1 MKYVPL
7 ILGLACLTSSL
18 FGQQETGGLEKVRL
32 HISSYIVRDPAS
44 SSVPAFDFQNGAD
57 TWTGSEIN
65 NATETTDVVDQDA
78 LNACVNTTLQQS
90 AQSCYY
96 PELYEYYYSC
106 GGWDGGWCVEYYYEW
121 VQIPGCVDQQQ
132 ELIVQQVNDGTHPC
146 VTNNTSAY
154 PLARNNHYMLVE
166 PGVDYSLDISSLNNI
181 SLLTSLLV
189 PEGYVVFI
197 ENSSGVFEPLSKVE
211 VDFATTSTSITF
223 QLRELRAEAPPLLG
237 QASDFYVGDVKWELG
252 LGVLGN
258 GDPAGRLVLHE
269 KDLTASIYTREALKY
284 YRPVTAGSG
293 ELEVI
298 EDVDGFLRQIRT
310 PSSFV
315 DLVDTATDNGDIIQY
330 EVRFYAPLPDSA
342 AKTGGLYTPSASDL
356 LVTYRLG
363 REAAQGV
370 DAFFVK
376 QFDSASNLLRTDDLS
391 KTADGSTT
399 AGVALN
405 DWTMTTTANSGS
417 HNVSKTLSVNND
429 EFPSGGSPTG
439 LRLQAVTYDQ
449 VKRTYDEEAT
459 EFTTESL
466 FTFAPD
472 IGLGSIGELL
482 FIQFRGDDAS
492 GTLDGRQYEYRYSLS
507 AATPE
512 SYGRRVLS
520 IDAFG
525 AWSYVIYNGTDAS
538 RTFGEESVVI
548 RSGDSPYN
556 PATFVNGSTVDHDND
571 PNTPNIPQ
579 WNADVISPNTFA
591 RYELMAQ
598 AFDYDGVSVRDS
610 AITTTVNTSG
620 SSSLTEISETVQ
632 HPTFGD
638 YEGEKIE
645 VVCAYKPY
653 DLPKASNRRNATF
666 KAKFTPNTSNRRLIG
681 KPLFVFRPDRTK
693 TSYGYFEG
701 AYRSLS
707 DAFVTLEVSGYNTTD
722 LVHSD
727 TADGLSISDQVH
739 GSTTFGHEGLSFDID
754 EITLSPGQSTK
765 KVTVRDANGRVR
777 YVEQWA
783 YTTGSQWEKI
793 EDVEQ
798 TFTKFGQL
806 TQKTLNGRIVYEAQW
821 DGIRKEWEK
830 DEAGVRTTFEY
841 DGIGRVTALIV
852 EGASGVDGI
861 PETKRTNFFYDA
873 RDRVVVTETVVSSS
887 DKLVEKEIYDAEG
900 YLLSKTDA
908 NCLTTTF
915 DYEYD
920 TSNLPDF
927 LGLKKT
933 ATYPDG
939 TYRETYVKQ
948 NGEFWK
954 DVLYTSGGQVI
965 EENRYTFANNVVAP
979 SGSDLEST
987 NRKVR
992 IDYSGEGG
1000 TGADDPFVEK
1010 FYDASGKVR
1019 FEQSPTSVAG
1029 NPFQKRYDYDGA
1041 TGQLTSELETEVA
1054 TGATSG
1060 ALGLRRIKQYGD
1072 MGEVTLRG
1080 IDMNDD
1086 QSLTAASNDRI
1097 KEKTER
1103 YMLDGGNVWLEE
1115 TTFVYPED
1123 DADNPFERTR
1133 RTQLNGHATDTV
1145 SVTVEEDLAG
1155 NETTTTVTV
1164 DRTSHTLTTT
1174 VAYPDSDTNAVSVV
1188 QNGLKKSS
1196 TSKEGL
1202 TRTFAYDQAGRRIR
1216 STDAR
1221 GNSTVTI
1228 YESGKDRVEYRIHGI
1243 TETVTGTE
1251 GAATLSGMGYAT
1263 QNGYDPVTG
1272 RLVWEKNPDGNHTR
1286 FAYND
1291 RGLLE
1296 KRWGEATYPVWNEY
1310 DAFGQLEKRHTFGMA
1325 NTAGTVDFTGED
1337 WPAAAGDG
1345 DVTTYDYFDASG
1357 LLKSRADALGRQTDF
1372 TYDAR
1377 GRLVTKITPDGGAGD
1392 PSITV
1397 TRTYFPKTDELKTVD
1412 YTGDNDLTPDLDFTY
1427 HRSGDVATV
1436 QEDGVERAFHYDFD
1450 ASGSSESD
1458 LKLLA
1463 EHLPSY
1469 YTDVSAL
1476 DASDSSHGH
1485 ERIRYSYQS
1494 SGTMPGRLESFGI
1507 GTAAAGDDVA
1517 LASTLLATG
1526 YDYDLKGRLN
1536 TVDVAPTRSWTYTYF
1551 TDTNQIGGRTLSGSG
1566 LESIRDY
1573 EPDRD
1578 LLRSIESLHGTT
1590 SLADFEYSY
1599 NALGSRE
1606 DVVQSGA
1613 LFEPYDGGLVV
1624 DYGYNDRME
1633 ITRFD
1638 TVRGGDASVLE
1649 GNPMLVEGRS
1659 FAFDYDSIGN
1669 RSAVTHKRVHLENT
1683 PADQAFNWS
1692 ANDLNQLTSRENPDF
1707 VHVQGSSVLDSFVTV
1722 GFEPDNLKR
1731 AVRHGEF
1738 FTGAFELRDGTTDA
1752 VYVDDLDLYS
1762 VIPDGWIDT
1771 DGTTVLGDLIDHQ
1784 QRAAWLPPTSE
1795 NFEYDVRGNLT
1806 SDSRW
1811 DYTWDGANRLR
1822 FIETS
1827 ATAVTAGVAREKFGY
1842 RYDYKG
1848 RRVAKDVYAWTGSA
1862 YESDPLET
1870 TLYYYDG
1877 WNLVYEATYT
1887 GVTFAAGV
1895 PTAATFE
1902 SEIAYHWG
1910 LDWSTSLQG
1919 AGGVGG
1925 LVSITFRDASGSPE
1939 TRYPGF
1945 DGNGNLVLL
1954 ADESG
1959 TVTAAYE
1966 YGPYGELW
1974 RASGPD
1980 AGRNPFRFSTKYR
1993 DAETALYYY
2002 GHRYYSPD
2010 YGRFISQDPIRES
2023 GGLNLYAFVNNNP
2036 TNYYD
2041 YLGMFFDF
2049 GGAFDSASN
2058 FVGGFIPDYSFSY
2071 ETTTN
2076 FESGLTTGGWA
2087 LQIPTFDF
2095 GMAYFDY
2102 GGMSDFTARTT
2113 SSSGSNWSY
2122 NYRALDSGSFKY
2134 DFSYSYNPSSFGYS
2148 FGDYGSD
2155 AYSFSFGDTY
2165 IREIAMPEYNLW
2177 AAAGEGLGQGAYEV
2191 AMSFRRTAEGIG
2203 TTAGYLWYEPTD
2215 TILGMHDQIT
2225 TNLADGY
2232 FLLKDTTWSDV
2243 GRDIVS
2249 FGELYAN
2256 DSEFRGGIT
2265 DQFTGAATGFATA
2278 GTVGPLGRLATG
2290 GDDAGRYLYRT
2301 ISPSDPHF
2309 SQFQSIGDHGM
2320 IRPRGGHNDLTRHV
2334 QLNETDSIFT
2344 SWSKN
2349 QGANWDQWG
2358 GDAHIQLR
2366 LDTQS
2371 INNPALDVSRWSNYP
2386 WEQEVSVIGDI
2397 LNGIERIK

>member
-32 HISSYIVRDPAS
+32 HVSSYIVRDPAS

-57 TWTGSEIN
+57 TWTGTEIN
-65 NATETTDVVDQDA
+65 NATETTDVVDWDA
-78 LNACVNTTLQQS
+78 VNICAQNAF
-90 AQSCYY
+90 AQSSASCY
-96 PELYEYYYSC
+96 ELVSDYYFDC
-106 GGWDGGWCVEYYYEW
+106 GGDFFSDCWNEYFYW
-121 VQIPGCVDQQQ
+121 APIPGCTDALQEQIVQ
-132 ELIVQQVNDGTHPC
+132 ELEAGTHPC
-146 VTNNTSAY
+146 VTENTAAFQ
-154 PLARNNHYMLVE
+154 LARNNHYLLAE
-166 PGVDYSLDISSLNNI
+166 PGVSYSLDISSLADV
-181 SLLTSLLV
+181 SLRTSFLV

-197 ENSSGVFEPLSKVE
+197 ENTNGEFEPLSKVE
-211 VDFATTSTSITF
+211 VDFVTTSSSITF
-223 QLRELRAEAPPLLG
+223 QLRELRAEAPPLFG

-293 ELEVI
+293 ELEVV

-315 DLVDTATDNGDIIQY
+315 DLVDTATDNGDVIQY

-342 AKTGGLYTPSASDL
+342 TKTGGLYAPSASDL

-363 REAAQGV
+363 REAAQGL

-376 QFDSASNLLRTDDLS
+376 QFDSSSNLLRTDDLS

-399 AGVALN
+399 AGVTLN
-405 DWTMTTTANSGS
+405 DWTMTTTATSGS

-429 EFPSGGSPTG
+429 EFLSGGSPTG
-439 LRLQAVTYDQ
+439 LRLQTVTYDQ
-449 VKRTYDEEAT
+449 VKRIYDEEAT

-482 FIQFRGDDAS
+482 FIQYRGDDAS
-492 GTLDGRQYEYRYSLS
+492 GSLNGRQYEYRYSLS
-507 AATPE
+507 TLAPQ

-525 AWSYVIYNGTDAS
+525 AFTYVIYDAS
-538 RTFGEESVVI
+538 EASRLFGEEFLVI
-548 RSGDSPYN
+548 RPGEEAFDPYKF
-556 PATFVNGSTVDHDND
+556 TRLIDHDND
-571 PNTPNIPQ
+571 PETDPIGEWEPP
-579 WNADVISPNTFA
+579 ITSPNNFA
-591 RYELMAQ
+591 RFNLISK
-598 AFDYDGVSVRDS
+598 AFDYDGVSVRDAS
-610 AITTTVNTSG
+610 VITAINDSGVTS
-620 SSSLTEISETVQ
+620 LNPIFETVQ

-638 YEGEKIE
+638 YKGEKIE

-653 DLPKASNRRNATF
+653 DFPKASNRRNATF
-666 KAKFTPNTSNRRLIG
+666 KAKFTPNTPNRRLIG

-701 AYRSLS
+701 AYRGLS
-707 DAFVTLEVSGYNTTD
+707 DAFVTLEVSGYHTAD
-722 LVHSD
+722 LAHSD
-727 TADGLSISDQVH
+727 TADGLSINDQVH

-765 KVTVRDANGRVR
+765 KVTVRDAKGRVR

-783 YTTGSQWEKI
+783 YTSGSQWEKI

-830 DEAGVRTTFEY
+830 DEAGVKTTFEY
-841 DGIGRVTALIV
+841 DGIGRVTALVV

-861 PETKRTNFFYDA
+861 PETKQTNFFYDA

-887 DKLVEKEIYDAEG
+887 EKLVEKEIYDAEG
-900 YLLSKTDA
+900 YLLSKTEA
-908 NCLTTTF
+908 NGLTTTF

-920 TSNLPDF
+920 TSNFPDF

-933 ATYPDG
+933 TNYPDG
-939 TYRETYVKQ
+939 TYRETFVKQ

-954 DVLYTSGGQVI
+954 DVLYNSGAQVI
-965 EENRYTFANNVVAP
+965 EENRYSFANNVTAP
-979 SGSDLEST
+979 TGSDLEST

-1000 TGADDPFVEK
+1000 AGAADPYVEK
-1010 FYDASGKVR
+1010 YYDASGKVR
-1019 FEQSPTSVAG
+1019 FEQSPTSVAAS
-1029 NPFQKRYDYDGA
+1029 PFQKRYDYDGA

-1103 YMLDGGNVWLEE
+1103 YVLNGGNVWLEE
-1115 TTFVYPED
+1115 TTFVYPEH

-1145 SVTVEEDLAG
+1145 SVIVEEDLAG

-1174 VAYPDSDTNAVSVV
+1174 VDYPDSDTNSIAVV

-1310 DAFGQLEKRHTFGMA
+1310 DSFGQLEKRHTFGMA
-1325 NTAGTVDFTGED
+1325 NTADTVDFTGED
-1337 WPAAAGDG
+1337 WPTAAGDG

-1357 LLKSRADALGRQTDF
+1357 LLKSRTDALGRQTDF

-1392 PSITV
+1392 PAITV
-1397 TRTYFPKTDELKTVD
+1397 TQTYFPKTDELKAVD

-1436 QEDGVERAFHYDFD
+1436 QEDGVERSFHFDFD
-1450 ASGSSESD
+1450 SSGNSESD

-1469 YTDVSAL
+1469 YTDISAL
-1476 DASDSSHGH
+1476 DSSDTGHGH
-1485 ERIRYSYQS
+1485 ERIRYGYQN
-1494 SGTMPGRLESFGI
+1494 SGAMPGRIESFGI

-1517 LASTLLATG
+1517 LASILLATG
-1526 YDYDLKGRLN
+1526 YDYDSKGRLN

-1551 TDTNQIGGRTLSGSG
+1551 TDTNQIGGRALSGSG

-1599 NALGSRE
+1599 NALGNRE

-1659 FAFDYDSIGN
+1659 FAFDYDSLGN
-1669 RSAVTHKRVHLENT
+1669 RSAVTHKRVRLEDA

-2243 GRDIVS
+2243 GRDIAS

-2256 DSEFRGGIT
+2256 DPEFRGGIT
-2265 DQFTGAATGFATA
+2265 DMFSDSAIG
-2278 GTVGPLGRLATG
+2278 LATG
-2290 GDDAGRYLYRT
+2290 SGFAKFKPAADEYVTVYRGVHSQHPDLPNAYAGKAN
-2301 ISPSDPHF
+2301 
-2309 SQFQSIGDHGM
+2309 
-2320 IRPRGGHNDLTRHV
+2320 PRGGHSDPLLHNRGY
-2334 QLNETDSIFT
+2334 NDSIFT
-2344 SWSKN
+2344 SWTTDY
-2349 QGANWDQWG
+2349 G
-2358 GDAHIQLR
+2358 
-2366 LDTQS
+2366 T
-2371 INNPALDVSRWSNYP
+2371 ALDFALGKYSGFDDAGGVILQQRVLRSKLVNSPDAMGEFEVLRVGPITGAQSTIISR
-2386 WEQEVSVIGDI
+2386 
-2397 LNGIERIK
+2397 

>member
-7 ILGLACLTSSL
+7 ILGLACLASSL
-18 FGQQETGGLEKVRL
+18 LGQQETGGLEKVRL
-32 HISSYIVRDPAS
+32 HVSSYVVRDPAS
-44 SSVPAFDFQNGAD
+44 SSVPAFDFQNGAA

-65 NATETTDVVDQDA
+65 STTETTDVVDWDA
-78 LNACVNTTLQQS
+78 VNTCVGAAVQ
-90 AQSCYY
+90 QSCYY
-96 PELYEYYYSC
+96 LELFENYYSC
-106 GGWDGGWCVEYYYEW
+106 GGWDGGWCVEYEYGY
-121 VQIPGCVDQQQ
+121 VQIPGCVDEQA
-132 ELIVQQVNDGTHPC
+132 ELIFQQVNDGTHPC
-146 VTNNTSAY
+146 VTNNSSSY
-154 PLARNNHYMLVE
+154 PLARNNRYMLVE
-166 PGVDYSLDISSLNNI
+166 PGVDYSLDISSLDDI

-197 ENSSGVFEPLSKVE
+197 ENASGVFEPLSKVE
-211 VDFATTSTSITF
+211 VDFATASTSITF
-223 QLRELRAEAPPLLG
+223 QLRELRTEAPPLLG

-269 KDLTASIYTREALKY
+269 KDLTESIYTREALKY

-298 EDVDGFLRQIRT
+298 EDVDGYLRQIRT

-315 DLVDTATDNGDIIQY
+315 DLVDTTTDNGDVIQY

-342 AKTGGLYTPSASDL
+342 PKTGGLYTPLASDL

-363 REAAQGV
+363 REAAQGL

-376 QFDSASNLLRTDDLS
+376 QFDSASNLMRTDALS
-391 KTADGSTT
+391 KTSGGITA

-417 HNVSKTLSVNND
+417 HDVSKTLSVNN
-429 EFPSGGSPTG
+429 EELWAWGSPG
-439 LRLQAVTYDQ
+439 RLETVTYGQ
-449 VKRTYDEEAT
+449 VERDYDEGAT

-466 FTFAPD
+466 YLLAPD
-472 IGLGSIGELL
+472 VGLGSIGELL
-482 FIQFRGDDAS
+482 YIQFRGDDAS
-492 GTLDGRQYEYRYSLS
+492 STLDGRQYEYRYSLS
-507 AATPE
+507 AAAPE

-525 AWSYVIYNGTDAS
+525 AWSYVVYNGTETAQ
-538 RTFGEESVVI
+538 TFGEESLVM
-548 RSGDSPYN
+548 RPGDSPYN
-556 PATFVNGSTVDHDND
+556 PATFVNGSTVDHDDD

-579 WNADVISPNTFA
+579 WNVDLLAPNNFA
-591 RYELMAQ
+591 RYELLAQ

-610 AITTTVNTSG
+610 ATTTTFNNSG
-620 SSSLTEISETVQ
+620 ISSLVPISETVQ

-645 VVCAYKPY
+645 VVCAYKPF
-653 DLPKASNRRNATF
+653 DFPKGSNRRNATF

-681 KPLFVFRPDRTK
+681 KPLFVFRPDQTK

-701 AYRSLS
+701 TYRGLS
-707 DAFVTLEVSGYNTTD
+707 DAFVTFEVSGYHTTD
-722 LVHSD
+722 RAHSD
-727 TADGLSISDQVH
+727 TGEGLSISDQVH

-754 EITLSPGQSTK
+754 EVTFSPGQSTK
-765 KVTVRDANGRVR
+765 KITVRDAKGRVR

-783 YTTGSQWEKI
+783 YTTGLQWEKI

-806 TQKTLNGRIVYEAQW
+806 TQKAVNGRIVYEAQW
-821 DGIRKEWEK
+821 GGIRKEWEK
-830 DEAGVRTTFEY
+830 DEAGVKTTFEY

-908 NCLTTTF
+908 NGLTTTF

-939 TYRETYVKQ
+939 TYRQTFVKQ

-965 EENRYTFANNVVAP
+965 EENRYTFGNNVTAP
-979 SGSDLEST
+979 TGSGLEST
-987 NRKVR
+987 NRKVT

-1000 TGADDPFVEK
+1000 AGADDPFVEK

-1019 FEQSPTSVAG
+1019 FEQTPTAVAG
-1029 NPFQKRYDYDGA
+1029 SLFQKRYDYDGA
-1041 TGQLTSELETEVA
+1041 TGQLTAELETEVA

-1060 ALGLRRIKQYGD
+1060 ALGLRRIKDYGN
-1072 MGEVTLRG
+1072 MGEVTRRG
-1080 IDMNDD
+1080 IDMNGD
-1086 QSLTAASNDRI
+1086 QWLAAASNDRI

-1103 YMLDGGNVWLEE
+1103 YVLDGGNVWLEE

-1145 SVTVEEDLAG
+1145 SVTIEKDLAG
-1155 NETTTTVTV
+1155 NETSTIVTV
-1164 DRTSHTLTTT
+1164 DRTSQTLTTT
-1174 VAYPDSDTNAVSVV
+1174 VDYPDSDTNAVSVV

-1196 TSKEGL
+1196 ISKEGL
-1202 TRTFAYDQAGRRIR
+1202 PRTFAYDQAGRRIR

-1221 GNSTVTI
+1221 GNSSVTI

-1263 QNGYDPVTG
+1263 QNAYDPVTG
-1272 RLVWEKNPDGNHTR
+1272 RLLWEMNPDGNYTR

-1310 DAFGQLEKRHTFGMA
+1310 DSFGQLEKRHTFGMA
-1325 NTAGTVDFTGED
+1325 NTAETVDFTGED
-1337 WPAAAGDG
+1337 WPTAAGNG
-1345 DVTTYDYFDASG
+1345 DVTTFDYFDASG
-1357 LLKSRADALGRQTDF
+1357 LLKSRTDALGRQTSF

-1392 PSITV
+1392 PAITV
-1397 TRTYFPKTDELKTVD
+1397 TRTYFPKTDELKKVD
-1412 YTGDNDLTPDLDFTY
+1412 YTGDYGLTPDLDFTY
-1427 HRSGDVATV
+1427 HRLGDIATV
-1436 QEDGVERAFHYDFD
+1436 QEDGIERSFHYDFD
-1450 ASGSSESD
+1450 SSGNDESD

-1469 YTDVSAL
+1469 YTNLSGL
-1476 DASDSSHGH
+1476 DATDPGHAH
-1485 ERIRYSYQS
+1485 ERIRYGYQS
-1494 SGTMPGRLESFGI
+1494 SGSMPGRLESFGM
-1507 GTAAAGDDVA
+1507 GTAAAGDDTT
-1517 LASTLLATG
+1517 LAATLLATG
-1526 YDYDLKGRLN
+1526 YDYDSKGRLN
-1536 TVDVAPTRSWTYTYF
+1536 TVDVAPTRSWTYSYF
-1551 TDTNQIGGRTLSGSG
+1551 TNTNQIGGRTLSGTG
-1566 LESIRDY
+1566 LETVRNY

-1578 LLRSIESLHGTT
+1578 LLADIETLNGTT
-1590 SLADFEYSY
+1590 SLAEFQYRY
-1599 NALGSRE
+1599 NDLGNRE

-1613 LFEPYDGGLVV
+1613 LFEPYEGGLVV

-1659 FAFDYDSIGN
+1659 FTFDYDSIGN
-1669 RSAVTHKRVHLENT
+1669 RSAVTHKRVRLEDT

-1692 ANDLNQLTSRENPDF
+1692 ANDLNQLTSRDNPDF
-1707 VHVQGSSVLDSFVTV
+1707 VHMQGSSVLESFVTV

-1738 FTGAFELRDGTTDA
+1738 FTRAFALRDGSTDA
-1752 VYVDDLDLYS
+1752 VYVDELDLYS
-1762 VIPDGWIDT
+1762 VVPDGWIDT

-1784 QRAAWLPPTSE
+1784 QRTAWLPPASE

-1827 ATAVTAGVAREKFGY
+1827 ATAVAAGVAREKFGY
-1842 RYDYKG
+1842 RYDYLG
-1848 RRVAKDVYAWTGSA
+1848 RRIAKDVYAWAGSA
-1862 YESDPLET
+1862 YGSDPSET

-1877 WNLVYEATYT
+1877 WNLIYESTYT
-1887 GVTFAAGV
+1887 GVTFNSGV

-1925 LVSITFRDASGSPE
+1925 LVAITFREAGAAAE

-1959 TVTAAYE
+1959 TITAAYE

-1974 RASGPD
+1974 RASGQD
-1980 AGRNPFRFSTKYR
+1980 AARNPFRFSTKYR
-1993 DAETALYYY
+1993 DTETALYYY

-2010 YGRFISQDPIRES
+2010 YGRFISQDPIREG

-2041 YLGMFFDF
+2041 YLGMFLDF

-2058 FVGGFIPDYSFSY
+2058 FVGGVTSNFVQFDVS
-2071 ETTTN
+2071 TN
-2076 FESGLTTGGWA
+2076 FESGLGGGWS
-2087 LQIPTFDF
+2087 LSLPTYDF
-2095 GMAYFDY
+2095 GMAYY
-2102 GGMSDFTARTT
+2102 DFGFKSEFSARTT
-2113 SSSGSNWSY
+2113 SSSGANW
-2122 NYRALDSGSFKY
+2122 AY
-2134 DFSYSYNPSSFGYS
+2134 DFRTMNSGNSMWEFRY
-2148 FGDYGSD
+2148 GDYPSYGMFPDMRERGGDYISD
-2155 AYSFSFGDTY
+2155 SLSFSFRGQHMRTFP
-2165 IREIAMPEYNLW
+2165 MPEYNLW
-2177 AAAGEGLGQGAYEV
+2177 AAVAEGAFEGGYYAGKGLVTAPYRLGQTTLSGY
-2191 AMSFRRTAEGIG
+2191 SQIG
-2203 TTAGYLWYEPTD
+2203 GL
-2215 TILGMHDQIT
+2215 LGEAI
-2225 TNLADGY
+2225 
-2232 FLLKDTTWSDV
+2232 V
-2243 GRDIVS
+2243 GDLH
-2249 FGELYAN
+2249 GDLYTMASN
-2256 DSEFRGGIT
+2256 P
-2265 DQFTGAATGFATA
+2265 FATA
-2278 GTVGPLGRLATG
+2278 SASFETGSDMMANAYMGTVQALQTSEGRGQLWGDFTFGMMSGSVFGTANRADDFVNLANPS
-2290 GDDAGRYLYRT
+2290 RT
-2301 ISPSDPHF
+2301 RHILD
-2309 SQFQSIGDHGM
+2309 GE
-2320 IRPRGGHNDLTRHV
+2320 IRPNGSFGGGHRPGTGFPHKSEFPAGWSDGQIMHHISDVATDPLSTLRPGRGNDIFMQGTRDGIDIEV
-2334 QLNETDSIFT
+2334 LIRNDEIWTGYPT
-2344 SWSKN
+2344 NVPRN
-2349 QGANWDQWG
+2349 Q
-2358 GDAHIQLR
+2358 
-2366 LDTQS
+2366 
-2371 INNPALDVSRWSNYP
+2371 
-2386 WEQEVSVIGDI
+2386 
-2397 LNGIERIK
+2397 